1 MAAEPNLYWNL
12 RRYRSRN
19 YSKARDLT
27 QFCLSN
33 DFKPHSQK
41 GGGER
46 FRILISTCDDL
57 PMSAESQLRQL
68 QMQDDASLRADVRAL
83 GELLGQSLIRQE
95 GKALFDLVERVRA
108 AVRSGS
114 AEAELKSVNVEQAE
128 QLVRAFSTY
137 FHLANVAEQV
147 HRSRV
152 LAKEREESGSWIAQ
166 AIGKIEK
173 ARESGYEF
181 TVDDLKNWLDGFSV
195 RPVFT
200 AHPTEASRRSV
211 LNKLALIS
219 DLLETANSKR
229 KESRLSEAIDLLWQT
244 DELRVERPL
253 VIDEAV
259 NALYYLDDLF
269 RFTIPEVLEEFA
281 NEISKLGVEIPPN
294 AKPLSFGT
302 WIGGDRDGNPN
313 VTPDVTRETIVVQVG
328 HAIRVI
334 TEAMSKLRQSLSV
347 STRIIEVSDEL
358 RESVEKDLANIPEF
372 EPRYRRL
379 NAREP
384 YRLKTTAI
392 VHKLELTRKRH
403 AAGAPHVPGRD
414 YDNTQ
419 ELLDDLY
426 VMRDSLLRNRG
437 ELIAHGELER
447 VIRVVNAFGLIHAT
461 MDVREHSQMHHAA
474 ISNFGIDSNY
484 PNLSPEQRFDILISE
499 LSTSALRAP
508 KGLDTQS
515 AKTLDTFKA
524 IHELIT
530 QFGPEVIE
538 TYIIS
543 MTKSPADVIAAVVL
557 AKEAGLIDIQNNVAK
572 IGFVPLL
579 ETVAELRAA
588 DSILDK
594 LLSNPIYRKL
604 ISLRDDVQEVMLGYS
619 DSNKDAGIATS
630 QWEIH
635 QAQRRLRDTAMKYGV
650 KLRLF
655 HGRGGSVGRGGGP
668 TYDALIALPWGSLDG
683 QIKMTE
689 QGEVISDK
697 YSIPMLAR
705 ENVELTLAAALEAT
719 VLNRGP
725 RQPKEALTKWNDC
738 METISEN
745 AFQRYRG
752 LVTHPDL
759 PSYFYAST
767 PVEQLGDMFLGSRPS
782 RRQGANDGIENLRA
796 IPWVFGWTQSRQIVP
811 GWYGVGS
818 GLKAARESGKASV
831 LKEMLSDWHF
841 FKTFISNV
849 EMTMAKTDMKMAE
862 HYVKTLVP
870 VELHHFFHDIKA
882 EFELTSREIN
892 ELRGNDNLLGDQPLL
907 ARTLQIRDQY
917 LAPLHM
923 MQVNLLE
930 RVRQAGESSDPSLRR
945 ALLLTIN
952 GVALGLRNTG

>member
-1 MAAEPNLYWNL
+1 
-12 RRYRSRN
+12 
-19 YSKARDLT
+19 
-27 QFCLSN
+27 
-33 DFKPHSQK
+33 
-41 GGGER
+41 
-46 FRILISTCDDL
+46 
-57 PMSAESQLRQL
+57 MSAESQLRQL
-68 QMQDDASLRADVRAL
+68 QMQDDASLRSDVRGL
-83 GELLGQSLIRQE
+83 GELLGKSLIRQE
-95 GKALFDLVERVRA
+95 GKDLFDLVEKVRA
-108 AVRSGS
+108 AVRSGHGES
-114 AEAELKSVNVEQAE
+114 ELKNVSVDQAV

-152 LAKEREESGSWIAQ
+152 LENERAESGSWIAQ
-166 AIGKIEK
+166 AVDKIEAAK
-173 ARESGYEF
+173 KSGIEF
-181 TVDDLKNWLDGFSV
+181 KLEDLKDWLADFSV

-211 LNKLALIS
+211 LSKLALIS
-219 DLLETANSKR
+219 NLLEAPAGR
-229 KESRLSEAIDLLWQT
+229 VRDARLSEAIDLLWQT

-269 RFTIPEVLEEFA
+269 RLTVPEVLDDFA
-281 NEISKLGVEIPPN
+281 TEVARLGVIISPT

-334 TEAMSKLRQSLSV
+334 SEAMSKLRQSLSV
-347 STRIIEVSDEL
+347 STRIINVSQEL
-358 RESVEKDLANIPEF
+358 KDSVEKDLSNIPEF
-372 EPRYRRL
+372 EARYRRL

-414 YDNTQ
+414 YANTD
-419 ELLDDLY
+419 ELLADLNL
-426 VMRDSLLRNRG
+426 MRDSLLENHG
-437 ELIAHGELER
+437 ELIARGELER
-447 VIRVVNAFGLIHAT
+447 IIRTVTAFGLIHAT

-474 ISNFGIDSNY
+474 LANFGIAEDYANQE
-484 PNLSPEQRFDILISE
+484 PEKRFDLLISE
-499 LSTSALRAP
+499 LESQTLRAP
-508 KGLDTQS
+508 KNLDAQS
-515 AKTLDTFKA
+515 AKTLDTFRA
-524 IHELIT
+524 INELIA

-543 MTKSPADVIAAVVL
+543 MTKQPEDLLAAAVL
-557 AKEAGLIDIQNNVAK
+557 AKEAGLIDIKAGVAK
-572 IGFVPLL
+572 IGFAPLL

-588 DSILDK
+588 DVILEK
-594 LLSNPIYRKL
+594 LLANPTYRKL
-604 ISLRDDVQEVMLGYS
+604 VSLRNDEQEVMLGYS

-635 QAQRRLRDTAMKYGV
+635 QAQRRLRDVAMKHGV

-697 YSIPMLAR
+697 YSIPTLAR

-725 RQPKEALTKWNDC
+725 RQSEEHLRQWNEC
-738 METISEN
+738 MELISEN
-745 AFQRYRG
+745 SFQKYRN
-752 LVTHPDL
+752 LVSHQDL
-759 PSYFYAST
+759 PAYFYSST

-811 GWYGVGS
+811 GWYGVGT
-818 GLKAARESGKASV
+818 GLKAAREAGKTNV
-831 LKEMLSDWHF
+831 LKQMLEDWHF
-841 FKTFISNV
+841 FKTFVSNV

-862 HYVKTLVP
+862 HYVNTLVP
-870 VELHHFFHDIKA
+870 TELRHFFSDIKA
-882 EFELTSREIN
+882 EFELTSQEIN
-892 ELRGNDNLLGDQPLL
+892 ALRGNQDLLGDQPLL

-923 MQVNLLE
+923 LQVNLLE
-930 RVRQAGESSDPSLRR
+930 RVRAAGDDADPLLRR

>member
-1 MAAEPNLYWNL
+1 
-12 RRYRSRN
+12 
-19 YSKARDLT
+19 
-27 QFCLSN
+27 
-33 DFKPHSQK
+33 
-41 GGGER
+41 
-46 FRILISTCDDL
+46 
-57 PMSAESQLRQL
+57 MSAESQLRQL
-68 QMQDDASLRADVRAL
+68 QMQDDASLRSDVRAL
-83 GELLGQSLIRQE
+83 GELLGKSLIRQE
-95 GKALFDLVERVRA
+95 GPALLDLVEKVRA
-108 AVRSGS
+108 AVRNGQG
-114 AEAELKSVNVEQAE
+114 EAELKVVSVDQAV

-152 LAKEREESGSWIAQ
+152 LENKRTESGSWIAQ
-166 AIGKIEK
+166 AVNKIEAAK
-173 ARESGYEF
+173 KSGHEIKLE
-181 TVDDLKNWLDGFSV
+181 DLKSWLADFSV

-219 DLLETANSKR
+219 DLLEAPASR
-229 KESRLSEAIDLLWQT
+229 ARDARLSEAIDLLWQT

-269 RFTIPEVLEEFA
+269 RLTVPDVLDDFAHEVA
-281 NEISKLGVEIPPN
+281 RLGVTIEPT
-294 AKPLSFGT
+294 AKPLSFGS

-313 VTPDVTRETIVVQVG
+313 VTADVTRETIVIQVG

-334 TEAMSKLRQSLSV
+334 SEALSQLRQSLSV
-347 STRIIEVSDEL
+347 STRIINVSQEL
-358 RESVEKDLANIPEF
+358 KNSVEQDLANIPEF
-372 EPRYRRL
+372 EARYRRL

-392 VHKLELTRKRH
+392 VHRLELTRKRH

-414 YDNTQ
+414 YANTD
-419 ELLDDLY
+419 ELLADLNL
-426 VMRDSLLRNRG
+426 MRDSLMANHG
-437 ELIAHGELER
+437 ELIATGELER
-447 VIRVVNAFGLIHAT
+447 IIRTISAFGLIHAT

-474 ISNFGIDSNY
+474 LANFGISADYASKE
-484 PNLSPEQRFDILISE
+484 PGTRFDLLISE
-499 LSTSALRAP
+499 LENQTPRSP
-508 KGLDTQS
+508 ENLDDQS

-524 IHELIT
+524 INELIS

-543 MTKSPADVIAAVVL
+543 MTKHPEDLLAAVVL
-557 AKEAGLIDIQNNVAK
+557 AKEAGLININNGVAK
-572 IGFVPLL
+572 IGFAPLL

-588 DSILDK
+588 DVILEK
-594 LLSNPIYRKL
+594 LLANPTYRKL
-604 ISLRDDVQEVMLGYS
+604 VSLRGDEQEVMLGYS

-635 QAQRRLRDTAMKYGV
+635 QAQRRLRDVAIKYGV

-697 YSIPMLAR
+697 YSIPTLAR

-725 RQPKEALTKWNDC
+725 RQSEENLKQWNEC
-738 METISEN
+738 MELISEN
-745 AFQRYRG
+745 SFQKYRN
-752 LVTHPDL
+752 LVSHQDL
-759 PSYFYAST
+759 PAYFYSST

-811 GWYGVGS
+811 GWYGVGT
-818 GLKAARESGKASV
+818 GLKAARAAGQVKV
-831 LKEMLSDWHF
+831 LKQMLEEWHF

-849 EMTMAKTDMKMAE
+849 EMTMAKTDLKMAQ
-862 HYVKTLVP
+862 HYVDTLVP
-870 VELHHFFHDIKA
+870 AELRHFFADIKA
-882 EFELTSREIN
+882 EFELTSQEIN
-892 ELRGNDNLLGDQPLL
+892 ALRGNEDLLGDQPLL

-930 RVRQAGESSDPSLRR
+930 RVRTAGDDADPLLRR